1 MSTNE
6 PEKLAKAISTLSYV
20 KLAKVDLKGISLD
33 VPEGKRQQL
42 YEDIIRISKEIKVEI
57 SGIDSSTASLEE
69 LYNRAISPRKER

>member
-1 MSTNE
+1 M
-6 PEKLAKAISTLSYV
+6 
-20 KLAKVDLKGISLD
+20 SLD

-57 SGIDSSTASLEE
+57 SGIDSGTASLEE